1 MATYTAGADVS
12 QGDVITSAKWNNYN
26 GASGSVDYLKAEMD
40 RLHTATQTDVTG
52 SRVLGTEYQNTSG
65 SPLFVTVTAQVNG
78 KHNDVEIAAFSDDNT
93 PPVDEVARASLDTST
108 AEVDRA
114 HVTFIVP
121 VNYYYKVVNADG
133 NAALVAWVETEL
145 HS

>member
-1 MATYTAGADVS
+1 MGYTAGADVAE
-12 QGDVITSAKWNNYN
+12 GAAITGSKWNNYN
-26 GASGSVDYLKAEMD
+26 GASGSVDYLKSEMD
-40 RLHTATQTDVTG
+40 RLHTATQTDATG

-65 SPLFVTVTAQVNG
+65 SPLFVTVTAQVDGVFNG
-78 KHNDVEIAAFSDDNT
+78 VAIAAYSDDNT
-93 PPVDEVARASLDTST
+93 PPVDEVARASLDTSS

-121 VNYYYKVVNADG
+121 NAYYYKVVNADG
-133 NAALVAWVETEL
+133 NAALVAWIETEL